1 MERPVEANKYIS
13 GLQDQEK
20 RPDLLL
26 VNSPINDYTNVVR
39 PDTEQLPAF
48 GLAHI
53 ATECE
58 RAGFNVGVV
67 DAEAH
72 ALSPEIA
79 AQVIN
84 KANPRFVGINMLTP
98 TFPLA
103 RRILANL
110 NRDIPIAAG
119 GAHAKAMPER
129 ILRDVEIGG
138 RIITLALEDG
148 EYIMRGILDGVPPE
162 SMGGV
167 AYLDKHGEFVEVRHD
182 IENKWIPKDLDEM
195 HFADRKFLPL
205 DPFPSQ
211 DRLETNMVGSRGCPF
226 NCRFCAGASEQ
237 LLFGVR
243 NRTPDSLVA
252 ELGELQDEGINAVR
266 FIDDLFLANKKRMTG
281 FFTQMI
287 ETGLSKHF
295 VWDATGRVNT
305 LSKLDDEML
314 ALIAKSGAR
323 EISIGAESANPRVLD
338 IHDKSITPE
347 MVVTTVAKL
356 ASVGV
361 RTKAYF
367 ILGSPT
373 ETAEEMQQTV
383 NFMHKLR
390 RVARQAAAEH
400 PVTPNGTKNTA
411 QCRGSMFEFRPYP
424 GTTLYNYITG
434 REPWPQDDC
443 FKGREKYMYSE
454 EEILDGFQ
462 PVIME
467 GLEERQK
474 HNYTTSLP
482 FSEVAPSE
490 IQAMIADAMRTQRD
504 EMKREGEYL
513 PGIKTSS
520 AGQIIF
526 SREVESQ

>member
-1 MERPVEANKYIS
+1 MKHESEALRYVS
-13 GLQDQEK
+13 GLQDEDK
-20 RPDLLL
+20 KPDLLL
-26 VNSPINDYTNVVR
+26 VNSPINDYTNVSR

-58 RAGFNVGVV
+58 KAGYNVGVV
-67 DAEAH
+67 DAEAQ
-72 ALSPEIA
+72 ALSPERT

-84 KANPRFVGINMLTP
+84 ELNPRYVGINMLTP
-98 TFPLA
+98 TYPLA
-103 RRILANL
+103 KRILSNL
-110 NRDIPIAAG
+110 NRDIPVAAG

-148 EYIMRGILDGVPPE
+148 EYIMRGILDGVGPE
-162 SMGGV
+162 DMGGV
-167 AYLDKHGEFVEVRHD
+167 AYLDKHGEFVETRYD
-182 IENKWIPKDLDEM
+182 LENKWIPKDLDAM

-211 DRLETNMVGSRGCPF
+211 GRLETNMVGSRGCPF
-226 NCRFCAGASEQ
+226 NCRFCAGAREQ

-243 NRTPDSLVA
+243 NRTPHNLVK
-252 ELGELQDEGINAVR
+252 ELGELQKQDINAVR

-287 ETGLSKHF
+287 ETGLSNHF
-295 VWDATGRVNT
+295 AWDATGRVNT

-314 ALIAKSGAR
+314 QLIAKSGAR
-323 EISIGAESANPRVLD
+323 EISIGAESAVPRVLD
-338 IHDKSITPE
+338 IHDKSITPD
-347 MVVTTVAKL
+347 MVVESVAKL

-373 ETAEEMQQTV
+373 ETVEEMQETV

-390 RVARQAAAEH
+390 RVARQAAADN
-400 PVTPNGTKNTA
+400 PITPNGTKNTA

-424 GTTLYNYITG
+424 GTALFNYITG
-434 REPWPQDDC
+434 KEPWPADAC
-443 FKGREKYMYSE
+443 FQGRKKYMYSE
-454 EEILDGFQ
+454 DEILEGFQ

-482 FSEVAPSE
+482 FSEVSPSE

-504 EMKREGEYL
+504 EMEHEGEYL
-513 PGIKTSS
+513 PGIKKAST
-520 AGQIIF
+520 GQVIF
-526 SREVESQ
+526 SREVESR

>member
-205 DPFPSQ
+205 DP
-211 DRLETNMVGSRGCPF
+211 LEPIFNANRSPVAVVEDPGVQSR
-226 NCRFCAGASEQ
+226 
-237 LLFGVR
+237 
-243 NRTPDSLVA
+243 
-252 ELGELQDEGINAVR
+252 
-266 FIDDLFLANKKRMTG
+266 
-281 FFTQMI
+281 
-287 ETGLSKHF
+287 LSKDP
-295 VWDATGRVNT
+295 VPAAPVKEVAVVLISARV
-305 LSKLDDEML
+305 
-314 ALIAKSGAR
+314 
-323 EISIGAESANPRVLD
+323 PVVRVL
-338 IHDKSITPE
+338 P
-347 MVVTTVAKL
+347 VVA
-356 ASVGV
+356 
-361 RTKAYF
+361 
-367 ILGSPT
+367 I
-373 ETAEEMQQTV
+373 
-383 NFMHKLR
+383 
-390 RVARQAAAEH
+390 
-400 PVTPNGTKNTA
+400 
-411 QCRGSMFEFRPYP
+411 C
-424 GTTLYNYITG
+424 
-434 REPWPQDDC
+434 
-443 FKGREKYMYSE
+443 
-454 EEILDGFQ
+454 
-462 PVIME
+462 
-467 GLEERQK
+467 
-474 HNYTTSLP
+474 
-482 FSEVAPSE
+482 
-490 IQAMIADAMRTQRD
+490 
-504 EMKREGEYL
+504 
-513 PGIKTSS
+513 SS
-520 AGQIIF
+520 F
-526 SREVESQ
+526 P